1 VNPADAFAAQHPSQ
15 PAGSA
20 HDWRPWAPEEISPDL
35 ARSFPR
41 YLVRELIGYG
51 GMGAVYRADELE
63 LTRAEEE
70 AIAALAE
77 SDPAR
82 IATFT
87 GHRVR
92 RRVAVKFLRPDKLT
106 DRTYLPRFDREI
118 RALRELSH
126 ENIVACLDSG
136 ASADGY
142 RFFVMPLLE
151 GRSLAARLADPARL
165 RQDQIVRYMEQI
177 SAGLSHAHARG
188 WIHRDLKAG
197 NIYIVAAEDR
207 AVILDFGVAR
217 DVAAPSTLTGRDGN
231 PGTYGYLAPELL
243 HEKGARADELT
254 DVYSLTA
261 LFHTMLVGK
270 APLVCEPPGH
280 YGFRH
285 FDAAWEKGLTA
296 NRNDRY
302 RTPAALVEAIK
313 QAVESQVAVAP
324 PAPVATPPAPLPAK
338 VSRPE
343 PTLAAGMI
351 SLPLDAV
358 VVKVL
363 HDQVTAIVGG
373 SDGKIAAVDLRT
385 GRIICTKAAED
396 ATGKTGGRPGGG
408 ENTYVGD
415 AFFFLER
422 APAPQCFYTMS
433 HSAVLKTWIFEG
445 KFRLLSSVS
454 LLRQNFAQ
462 LRAKILQASE
472 GRSWSTWSC
481 YNRGVPDQVPAG
493 IVEAKLSPDGSSI
506 LCLTGWFALFRC
518 DLAGRLRE
526 EPVVVPDAFHLEPA
540 NRDGSQVWV
549 GRSASGGDGLYL
561 LEFGR
566 GLTGILGT
574 GCEGIHRVSATT
586 LSVGRLVFS
595 LPTPAKI
602 ETSEMQLYGG
612 TKPLPI
618 PETGHVLTVCGTT
631 VCAYDIE
638 TLRASGDPML
648 AGHEGDVRCIDALN
662 AGAHVVSVSAASL
675 RIWDFKARIPVGGYP
690 REQAVMTVGAEGGF
704 REGCFRLWDGRVFQ
718 WAYKRAAVIDPANRT
733 YARLSADVHPVGAA
747 AGNASGEAHV
757 LSLGT
762 REKPPVEHK
771 RSVLEKVGLFFKQTA
786 PTQYLLHHYTVRAGG
801 MAECGSVVLGDSASE
816 LGGYC
821 RPREVN
827 THCIDIGNGRIA
839 VLTAGHL
846 AIYDTGSRALV
857 AGPLDISG
865 PPKGVDRSTH
875 EWIFYSQIAV
885 SPDGL
890 RLFAR
895 GKNKAIKSFRAL
907 DLGGQQEIVGSEGP
921 EGLLV
926 PWIDSRHVLYSIK
939 TRSEKYYSGTEKDLL
954 MIGDG
959 STGATLGS
967 LAEWSR
973 GYAPFLLIGGGTMLA
988 LASGREVIVLD
999 LMSGQYLEEPIAR
1012 HSDSIIS
1019 MQLCR
1024 DGAEIMTTSRDGTAR
1039 FWDIR
1044 KIVKGRTSAMA
1055 SDLLAKAKPM
1065 PADGIVRA

>member
-1 VNPADAFAAQHPSQ
+1 MATATSPFTAIFPSSPSNPRVNPADAFAAQHPSQ

-20 HDWRPWAPEEISPDL
+20 HDWRVWAPGEIAPDL
-35 ARSFPR
+35 ARSTPR

-51 GMGAVYRADELE
+51 GMGAVYRADELD

-270 APLVCEPPGH
+270 APLVCEPPSH

-296 NRNDRY
+296 NRDARY

-324 PAPVATPPAPLPAK
+324 PPAPSPAK

-351 SLPLDAV
+351 ALPLDAV
-358 VVKVL
+358 TVKVL

-385 GRIICTKAAED
+385 GRIICTEAAED
-396 ATGKTGGRPGGG
+396 ATGKSGGRPGGG

-433 HSAVLKTWIFEG
+433 HSAVLKTWKFEG
-445 KFRLLSSVS
+445 QFCLLSSVS
-454 LLRQNFAQ
+454 LVRQNFAQ

-472 GRSWSTWSC
+472 GRARSAWTSFLKSSQGSHWSTWTC
-481 YNRGVPDQVPAG
+481 YNCGVPDQVPSG

-549 GRSASGGDGLYL
+549 GRTSHSSSGLSGLYVI
-561 LEFGR
+561 EFGR
-566 GLTGILGT
+566 GATPVPGLSQVSFGWIPLHRLSAKILHAG
-574 GCEGIHRVSATT
+574 GSD
-586 LSVGRLVFS
+586 FS
-595 LPTPAKI
+595 LPSLTKI
-602 ETSEMQLYGG
+602 ETSEMRHFVG

-618 PETGHVLTVCGTT
+618 PETRRVLTAYGTT
-631 VCAYDIE
+631 VNVYDIE
-638 TLRASGDPML
+638 TLRVSGEPML

-662 AGAHVVSVSAASL
+662 AGANVVSVSAASL
-675 RIWDFKARIPVGGYP
+675 RIWDFKTRIPIGGY
-690 REQAVMTVGAEGGF
+690 
-704 REGCFRLWDGRVFQ
+704 
-718 WAYKRAAVIDPANRT
+718 
-733 YARLSADVHPVGAA
+733 
-747 AGNASGEAHV
+747 
-757 LSLGT
+757 
-762 REKPPVEHK
+762 
-771 RSVLEKVGLFFKQTA
+771 
-786 PTQYLLHHYTVRAGG
+786 
-801 MAECGSVVLGDSASE
+801 
-816 LGGYC
+816 
-821 RPREVN
+821 
-827 THCIDIGNGRIA
+827 
-839 VLTAGHL
+839 
-846 AIYDTGSRALV
+846 
-857 AGPLDISG
+857 
-865 PPKGVDRSTH
+865 
-875 EWIFYSQIAV
+875 
-885 SPDGL
+885 
-890 RLFAR
+890 
-895 GKNKAIKSFRAL
+895 
-907 DLGGQQEIVGSEGP
+907 QQS
-921 EGLLV
+921 
-926 PWIDSRHVLYSIK
+926 
-939 TRSEKYYSGTEKDLL
+939 
-954 MIGDG
+954 
-959 STGATLGS
+959 
-967 LAEWSR
+967 
-973 GYAPFLLIGGGTMLA
+973 
-988 LASGREVIVLD
+988 
-999 LMSGQYLEEPIAR
+999 
-1012 HSDSIIS
+1012 
-1019 MQLCR
+1019 
-1024 DGAEIMTTSRDGTAR
+1024 
-1039 FWDIR
+1039 
-1044 KIVKGRTSAMA
+1044 
-1055 SDLLAKAKPM
+1055 
-1065 PADGIVRA
+1065 

>member
-20 HDWRPWAPEEISPDL
+20 HDWRVWAPGEIAPDL

-151 GRSLAARLADPARL
+151 GRSLAARLADSARL

-197 NIYIVAAEDR
+197 NIYIVAAGDR

-217 DVAAPSTLTGRDGN
+217 DVATPSTLTGRDGN

-270 APLVCEPPGH
+270 APLVCEPPSH

-313 QAVESQVAVAP
+313 QAADSPAAVAP

-396 ATGKTGGRPGGG
+396 ATGFDPHGRRVNPGGG
-408 ENTYVGD
+408 ENKYVGD
-415 AFFFLER
+415 AYFFLER

-445 KFRLLSSVS
+445 KFRLLSSVP

-472 GRSWSTWSC
+472 GRAWSTWTY
-481 YNRGVPDQVPAG
+481 YNSGVPDEVPKG
-493 IVEAKLSPDGSSI
+493 VVEAKLSPDGSSI

-526 EPVVVPDAFHLEPA
+526 EPVVVPDAFYLEPA

-549 GRSASGGDGLYL
+549 GRNSHSTSGLSGLYL

-566 GLTGILGT
+566 GLAGVPGTSQGFYGWRVLHRISEKIL
-574 GCEGIHRVSATT
+574 RVGDTN
-586 LSVGRLVFS
+586 FS
-595 LPTPAKI
+595 LPNPTKI
-602 ETSEMQLYGG
+602 ETSEMEFYPGMKL
-612 TKPLPI
+612 LSI

-638 TLRASGDPML
+638 TLRSQRRPD
-648 AGHEGDVRCIDALN
+648 AGWARGRGSVHRRTQCGSPCC
-662 AGAHVVSVSAASL
+662 VSFRGLPANL
-675 RIWDFKARIPVGGYP
+675 GLQGENPGWRIP
-690 REQAVMTVGAEGGF
+690 
-704 REGCFRLWDGRVFQ
+704 
-718 WAYKRAAVIDPANRT
+718 
-733 YARLSADVHPVGAA
+733 
-747 AGNASGEAHV
+747 SG
-757 LSLGT
+757 T
-762 REKPPVEHK
+762 
-771 RSVLEKVGLFFKQTA
+771 
-786 PTQYLLHHYTVRAGG
+786 
-801 MAECGSVVLGDSASE
+801 
-816 LGGYC
+816 
-821 RPREVN
+821 
-827 THCIDIGNGRIA
+827 
-839 VLTAGHL
+839 
-846 AIYDTGSRALV
+846 
-857 AGPLDISG
+857 
-865 PPKGVDRSTH
+865 
-875 EWIFYSQIAV
+875 
-885 SPDGL
+885 
-890 RLFAR
+890 
-895 GKNKAIKSFRAL
+895 
-907 DLGGQQEIVGSEGP
+907 
-921 EGLLV
+921 
-926 PWIDSRHVLYSIK
+926 SRH
-939 TRSEKYYSGTEKDLL
+939 
-954 MIGDG
+954 DG
-959 STGATLGS
+959 G
-967 LAEWSR
+967 
-973 GYAPFLLIGGGTMLA
+973 
-988 LASGREVIVLD
+988 
-999 LMSGQYLEEPIAR
+999 
-1012 HSDSIIS
+1012 
-1019 MQLCR
+1019 C
-1024 DGAEIMTTSRDGTAR
+1024 
-1039 FWDIR
+1039 
-1044 KIVKGRTSAMA
+1044 
-1055 SDLLAKAKPM
+1055 
-1065 PADGIVRA
+1065 